1 MEGFTN
7 FKQATEYFK
16 LKRDTRVY
24 NIGFIYSFVKSFKS
38 PVKRPGGEA
47 GDEIERVGAG
57 N

>member
-1 MEGFTN
+1 
-7 FKQATEYFK
+7 